1 RKVSPQQVGNC
12 ALFPSRIICASQQQP
27 THGDRSPPCLPGFPP
42 RAGLAVLDDGC
53 IGEGAGKACGRGV
66 GSRVLHLP
74 RRVLPT
80 SDGGSPARHRHSSL
94 TATPVA
100 CEFTLPFVPT
110 ISGISVSAHSTGSA
124 CVYVSSLS
132 PLS

>member
-1 RKVSPQQVGNC
+1 QKSISP
-12 ALFPSRIICASQQQP
+12 AS
-27 THGDRSPPCLPGFPP
+27 
-42 RAGLAVLDDGC
+42 LAVLDDGC

-124 CVYVSSLS
+124 CVYVSLLLFM
-132 PLS
+132 PLYTSSSNQACAHARDNSG